1 MTLSTQWFLE
11 GSVCEMTP
19 QKHGDERGFL
29 SETFKIKSLEELK
42 IFDDFVQ
49 DNHSYSK
56 EKYTFRGLHF
66 QRPPFNQAKLVR
78 VLKGAILDIFLDLRK
93 NSSTYLH
100 HQMIEISEKKFNQVY
115 IPSGFAHG
123 FLTLEEDC
131 EIFYKTSNYYS
142 FEHDVSL
149 AYFDQSLKISLPC
162 DLEQMT
168 ISEKDKNGM
177 KLNKLGDIF

>member
-1 MTLSTQWFLE
+1 MTISTQWFLE

-19 QKHGDERGFL
+19 QKHGDDRGFL
-29 SETFKIKSLEELK
+29 SETFTVQSLEELK
-42 IFDDFVQ
+42 IFDTFVQ

-78 VLKGAILDIFLDLRK
+78 VLKGSILDIFLDLRK
-93 NSSTYLH
+93 NSPTYLQH
-100 HQMIEISEKKFNQVY
+100 HMIEISEKKFNQVY

-142 FEHDVSL
+142 QEHDVSL
-149 AYFDQSLKISLPC
+149 AYFDESLNILLPC
-162 DLEQMT
+162 SVAEMT
-168 ISEKDKNGM
+168 LSQKDKNGI
-177 KLNKLGDIF
+177 KLDKLEEIF

>member
-1 MTLSTQWFLE
+1 MAISTQWFLE
-11 GSVCEMTP
+11 GSICEMTP

-29 SETFKIKSLEELK
+29 SETFTIKSLEKLK
-42 IFDDFVQ
+42 IFDTFVQ
-49 DNHSYSK
+49 DNHSHSK

-78 VLKGAILDIFLDLRK
+78 VLKGSILDIFLDLRK
-93 NSSTYLH
+93 NSPTYLQH
-100 HQMIEISEKKFNQVY
+100 HMIEISEKKFNQVY

-142 FEHDVSL
+142 HEHDMSL
-149 AYFDQSLKISLPC
+149 AYFDESLNISLPC
-162 DLEQMT
+162 TLAEMT
-168 ISEKDKNGM
+168 LSEKDKNGM
-177 KLNKLGDIF
+177 KLEELGEIF